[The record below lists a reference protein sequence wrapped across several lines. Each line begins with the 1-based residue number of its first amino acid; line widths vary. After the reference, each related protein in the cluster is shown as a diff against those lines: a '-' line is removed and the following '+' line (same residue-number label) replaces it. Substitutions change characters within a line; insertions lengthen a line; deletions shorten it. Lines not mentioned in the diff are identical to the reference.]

1 LDDKRTAR
9 WLLADRLREQA
20 EHLSE
25 IEMRTSLSRMY
36 YAAFHAAVD
45 LTGITDHGNIPVA
58 LDKIETGL
66 GKRYDRLRQLRSKAD
81 YAPSFAED
89 SVTDLPSFQS
99 LFREEM
105 TKAGTLYDR
114 LSQLAGES
122 LG

>member
-1 LDDKRTAR
+1 MDEKRIAR

-36 YAAFHAAVD
+36 YAAFHAAAD
-45 LTGITDHGNIPVA
+45 LTGLTDHRNMPSA
-58 LDKIETGL
+58 LEKIEPGL
-66 GKRYDRLRQLRSKAD
+66 GKKYDRLRELRSKAD
-81 YAPSFAED
+81 YAPRFEED
-89 SVTDLPSFQS
+89 SVTDLSSLQS

-114 LSQLAGES
+114 LRQLAGEI
-122 LG
+122 G